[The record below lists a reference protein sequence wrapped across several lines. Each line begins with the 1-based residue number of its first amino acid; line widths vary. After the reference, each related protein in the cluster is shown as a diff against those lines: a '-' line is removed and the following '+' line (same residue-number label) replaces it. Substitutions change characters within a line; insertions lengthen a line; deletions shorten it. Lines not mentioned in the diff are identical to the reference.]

1 MSVNILT
8 DLAVLG
14 IAHQGPITIN
24 QITAVAKSLVPELW
38 SPTSGVIDAA
48 VQRNCQTGHLSKEKK
63 EAKFPLLKL
72 TETGHAQIQSLLL
85 CDPGVLVSPATQA
98 VEAIQFCLLDAA
110 SRPTAE
116 LVLTRLQN
124 RQKKRLADLR
134 NRCRN
139 CPHDGKYTS
148 LWMGMEQRRLAA
160 VEQMLTMVSI
170 DGGGGGIIGAND
182 LPEALQ

>member
-14 IAHQGPITIN
+14 IAHQGPITIGR
-24 QITAVAKSLVPELW
+24 IATVAKSLVPELW

-48 VQRNCQTGHLSKEKK
+48 VRRNYQIGHLSKDKK
-63 EAKFPLLKL
+63 ESKSPLLKL
-72 TETGHAQIQSLLL
+72 TKTGRAQIQSLLV
-85 CDPGVLVSPATQA
+85 CDPGELVSPATQA
-98 VEAIQFCLLDAA
+98 VETVQFCLLDAA

-116 LVLTRLQN
+116 IVLTRLQN

-139 CPHDGKYTS
+139 CPHSGRYMN

-170 DGGGGGIIGAND
+170 DGNKLSTIIEQPK
-182 LPEALQ
+182 LIQ

>member
-24 QITAVAKSLVPELW
+24 RIVAVAKSLIPELW
-38 SPTSGVIDAA
+38 SPTNGVIDAA
-48 VQRNCQTGHLSKEKK
+48 IRRNCQIGHLIKEKK
-63 EAKFPLLKL
+63 ETSAPLLKL
-72 TETGHAQIQSLLL
+72 TETGRAQIQSLLL
-85 CDPGVLVSPATQA
+85 CDPGILVSPATQA
-98 VEAIQFCLLDAA
+98 VEAVQFCLLDAA

-116 LVLTRLQN
+116 MVLRRLQN
-124 RQKKRLADLR
+124 RQRKRLTDLR

-139 CPHDGKYTS
+139 CPHDGRYIN

-160 VEQMLTMVSI
+160 VDQMLTMVSI
-170 DGGGGGIIGAND
+170 DGEGGK
-182 LPEALQ
+182 LSH